1 MAEAHIQDFQ
11 QVGSILPT
19 DFFNVQRHDGEWKN
33 YRTPA
38 AQFLGLETVIYEEDF
53 DFSEINPGFPAIEI
67 LPDPGEDQVYFIV
80 NAWVR
85 YNPDPGGVNS
95 GTTIRVTGSWFET
108 SQGFNASLRTSPQG
122 SSAPMYWE
130 GQTNKNAEKYTFE
143 SRALSIRCGV
153 IPGDSLPTDD
163 GWLTLHLEYAIVAL

>member
-1 MAEAHIQDFQ
+1 MAEVHIQDFQ
-11 QVGSILPT
+11 QVGCILPT
-19 DFFNVQRHDGEWKN
+19 DILNVQRHDGEWRN

-53 DFSEINPGFPAIEI
+53 DFSEINPGFPAVQV
-67 LPDPGEDQVYFIV
+67 LPDPGAGNVYFII

-95 GTTIRVTGSWFET
+95 GDRIKMTGSWFEQSQNFSALLAT
-108 SQGFNASLRTSPQG
+108 SSQGSVAT
-122 SSAPMYWE
+122 MYWE
-130 GQTNKNAEKYTFE
+130 NQSG
-143 SRALSIRCGV
+143 RALDPYYIDRNFRITCGV
-153 IPGDSLPTDD
+153 LPGGTMPTDD